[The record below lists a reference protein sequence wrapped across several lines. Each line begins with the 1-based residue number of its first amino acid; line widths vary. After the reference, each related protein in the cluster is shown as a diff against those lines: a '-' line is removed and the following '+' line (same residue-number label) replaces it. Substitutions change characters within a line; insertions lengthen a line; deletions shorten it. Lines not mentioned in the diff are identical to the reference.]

1 MTTETTEQT
10 PEEIGREFAQERKP
24 KSDVPFDFFNEC
36 KEYMEFIDGY
46 MSVKF
51 ELDEGGL

>member
-10 PEEIGREFAQERKP
+10 PEEIGREFAQEGKP